1 MQRVGSN
8 NNITVGYSLGCK
20 GLGIEFST
28 SFSRVIVWHLLNPYN
43 PTQSKRM
50 RVIYMGTPTLS
61 VSPLALLLEK
71 EYQVV
76 GVYTQPDR
84 PTGRGRGLFA
94 SPVKSYAE
102 ERGLKV
108 LQPTSLGS
116 YHAYNEF
123 RSLNPDLVV
132 VAAYGKILPKRL
144 VGLPF
149 FGCINIH
156 PSLLPRHRGPSP
168 VPFTLLEGDNVA
180 GVTLMLLDEGMDTG
194 PIIAQKE
201 ESIFPEDTG
210 PTLSSRLFAEGA
222 KLLVE
227 SLPLYLK
234 GVIVPRPQTESGITY
249 ARKLTKEDGRIRWE
263 SSAESIWRHV
273 RAYSIWPGSHT
284 FWGGK
289 LLKVLEA
296 VPLEGGEGI
305 SPGEVVILQ
314 NGPSVA
320 LGVATGDGILGL
332 KRVQLEGR
340 RAVEA
345 GDFLQGHEEFRT
357 AMLPS

>member
-1 MQRVGSN
+1 
-8 NNITVGYSLGCK
+8 
-20 GLGIEFST
+20 
-28 SFSRVIVWHLLNPYN
+28 
-43 PTQSKRM
+43 M
-50 RVIYMGTPTLS
+50 RVIYMGTPALS
-61 VSPLALLLEK
+61 VSPLDLLLEK
-71 EYQVV
+71 KYQVV

-84 PTGRGRGLFA
+84 PAGRGRGMLT
-94 SPVKSYAE
+94 SPVKAYAE

-116 YHAYNEF
+116 YHTYSEF
-123 RSLNPDLVV
+123 RSLKPDVVV

-144 VGLPF
+144 VRFPL

-168 VPFTLLEGDNVA
+168 VPFTLLEGDSVA

-210 PTLSSRLFAEGA
+210 ATLSTRLFVEGA
-222 KLLVE
+222 RLLADN
-227 SLPLYLK
+227 LPLYLK
-234 GVIVPRPQTESGITY
+234 GSIVPRPQTESGVTY
-249 ARKLTKEDGRIRWE
+249 ARKLTKEDGRIQWE
-263 SSAESIWRHV
+263 RSAESIWRQV
-273 RAYSIWPGSHT
+273 RAYSIWPGSYT
-284 FWGGK
+284 FWRKK

-296 VPLEGGEGI
+296 VSLVGGEGV

-314 NGPSVA
+314 SGSPVA
-320 LGVATGDGILGL
+320 LGVATGDGILGI
-332 KRVQLEGR
+332 KRVQLEGKK
-340 RAVEA
+340 AMDVGE
-345 GDFLQGHEEFRT
+345 FLQGHEEFRI